1 MIYRA
6 LPRVS
11 GRKQLGDAGGAETSV
26 ASVGFIQ
33 FVYLYEVDRG
43 DFLDDELG
51 YAVAFIDLD
60 VVGGI
65 QVDEDNLEF
74 SSVVGVDEARRVD
87 YRQAL
92 LDGQAATGLDEAGV
106 AIGQGDGQPGRDQ
119 TAFEGLQDA
128 VLVGAQIQAGIGGMG
143 VFGKLDGGI
152 ETLYVEGNVGHGITL
167 ACRALAET
175 HRRL

>member
-1 MIYRA
+1 MCERRA
-6 LPRVS
+6 GGIRAS
-11 GRKQLGDAGGAETSV
+11 LGDAAGAETSF

-33 FVYLYEVDRG
+33 FVYLYEVNRG

-51 YAVAFIDLD
+51 YAVAFVDLD
-60 VVGGI
+60 VVGGV

-74 SSVVGVDEARRVD
+74 SSVVGVDEARRVN

-92 LDGQAATGLDEAGV
+92 LDGQAAAGLDEAGV
-106 AIGQGDGQPGRDQ
+106 AIGQGDGQPSRDQ

-143 VFGKLDGGI
+143 VFGKLDGGV
-152 ETLYVEGNVGHGITL
+152 ETLYVDGNVGHGITL

>member
-1 MIYRA
+1 MCERRA
-6 LPRVS
+6 GGIRAP
-11 GRKQLGDAGGAETSV
+11 LGDAAGAEASV

-33 FVYLYEVDRG
+33 FVYLYEADRG

-51 YAVAFIDLD
+51 YAVAFVDLD
-60 VVGGI
+60 VVGGV

-92 LDGQAATGLDEAGV
+92 LDGQAAAGLDEAGV

-143 VFGKLDGGI
+143 VFGKLDGGV
-152 ETLYVEGNVGHGITL
+152 ETLYVDGNAGHGITL

>member
-1 MIYRA
+1 MCERRA
-6 LPRVS
+6 GGIRAP
-11 GRKQLGDAGGAETSV
+11 LGDAAGAEASF

-33 FVYLYEVDRG
+33 FVYLYEVNRG

-51 YAVAFIDLD
+51 YAVAFVDMD

-74 SSVVGVDEARRVD
+74 SSVVGVDEARRVN

-92 LDGQAATGLDEAGV
+92 LDGQAAAGLDEAGV
-106 AIGQGDGQPGRDQ
+106 AIGQGDGQPSRDQ

-143 VFGKLDGGI
+143 VFGKLDGGV
-152 ETLYVEGNVGHGITL
+152 ETLYVDGNVGHGITL

>member
-1 MIYRA
+1 
-6 LPRVS
+6 
-11 GRKQLGDAGGAETSV
+11 
-26 ASVGFIQ
+26 
-33 FVYLYEVDRG
+33 
-43 DFLDDELG
+43 LG
-51 YAVAFIDLD
+51 YAVAFVDLD

-74 SSVVGVDEARRVD
+74 SSVVGVDEARRID

-92 LDGQAATGLDEAGV
+92 LDGQAAAGLDEAGV

-143 VFGKLDGGI
+143 VFGKLDGGV
-152 ETLYVEGNVGHGITL
+152 ETLYVDGNAGHGITL

>member
-1 MIYRA
+1 M
-6 LPRVS
+6 
-11 GRKQLGDAGGAETSV
+11 
-26 ASVGFIQ
+26 
-33 FVYLYEVDRG
+33 
-43 DFLDDELG
+43 G
-51 YAVAFIDLD
+51 YAVAFVDLD

-74 SSVVGVDEARRVD
+74 SSVVGVDEARRID

-92 LDGQAATGLDEAGV
+92 LDGQAAAGLDKAGV
-106 AIGQGDGQPGRDQ
+106 AVGQGDGQPSRDQ

-143 VFGKLDGGI
+143 VFGKLDGGV
-152 ETLYVEGNVGHGITL
+152 ETLYIDGNVGHGITL

>member
-1 MIYRA
+1 MRLRHA
-6 LPRVS
+6 
-11 GRKQLGDAGGAETSV
+11 AGAEASV

-51 YAVAFIDLD
+51 YAVTFVDLD
-60 VVGGI
+60 VVGGV

-74 SSVVGVDEARRVD
+74 SSVVGVDEARRID

-92 LDGQAATGLDEAGV
+92 LDGQAAAGLDEAGV
-106 AIGQGDGQPGRDQ
+106 AIGQGDGQPSRDQ
-119 TAFEGLQDA
+119 TTFEGLQDA

-143 VFGKLDGGI
+143 VFGKLDGGV
-152 ETLYVEGNVGHGITL
+152 ETLYVDGNAGHGITL

>member
-1 MIYRA
+1 MCERRA
-6 LPRVS
+6 GGIRAP
-11 GRKQLGDAGGAETSV
+11 LGDAAGAEASV

-51 YAVAFIDLD
+51 YAVAFVDLD

-74 SSVVGVDEARRVD
+74 SSVVGVDETRRID

-92 LDGQAATGLDEAGV
+92 LNGQAAAGLDKAGV
-106 AIGQGDGQPGRDQ
+106 AVGQGDGQPSRDQ

-143 VFGKLDGGI
+143 VFGKLDGGV
-152 ETLYVEGNVGHGITL
+152 ETLYVDGNVGHGITL

>member
-11 GRKQLGDAGGAETSV
+11 GRKQLGDAAGAEASV

-51 YAVAFIDLD
+51 YAVAFVDLD
-60 VVGGI
+60 VVGGV

-74 SSVVGVDEARRVD
+74 SSVVGVDEARRID

-92 LDGQAATGLDEAGV
+92 LDGQAAAGLDKAGV
-106 AIGQGDGQPGRDQ
+106 AVGQGDGQPGRDQ

-152 ETLYVEGNVGHGITL
+152 ETLYVEGNVGHEITL

>member
-1 MIYRA
+1 MCKRRA
-6 LPRVS
+6 GGIRAP
-11 GRKQLGDAGGAETSV
+11 LGDAGGAEASV

-51 YAVAFIDLD
+51 NAVAFVDLD
-60 VVGGI
+60 VVGGV

-92 LDGQAATGLDEAGV
+92 FDGETATGLDEAGV
-106 AIGQGDGQPGRDQ
+106 AVGQGDGQPSRDQ
-119 TAFEGLQDA
+119 TAFEGLQNA

-143 VFGKLDGGI
+143 VFGKLDGGV
-152 ETLYVEGNVGHGITL
+152 ETLYVDGNVGHGITL

-175 HRRL
+175 HQRL

>member
-1 MIYRA
+1 MRCPKCGKAHTRVVDSRMQESNNTIKRRRECCSCNYRFTTFERCED
-6 LPRVS
+6 PIEVIKS
-11 GRKQLGDAGGAETSV
+11 DGTKQRFDRNKLL
-26 ASVGFIQ
+26 VGLMRATIKRDIDTKK
-33 FVYLYEVDRG
+33 LNEIIDDIEV
-43 DFLDDELG
+43 ELRSRT
-51 YAVAFIDLD
+51 L
-60 VVGGI
+60 
-65 QVDEDNLEF
+65 
-74 SSVVGVDEARRVD
+74 
-87 YRQAL
+87 
-92 LDGQAATGLDEAGV
+92 
-106 AIGQGDGQPGRDQ
+106 DQ

>member
-1 MIYRA
+1 MCERRA
-6 LPRVS
+6 GGIRAP
-11 GRKQLGDAGGAETSV
+11 LGDAAGAEASV

-51 YAVAFIDLD
+51 YAVAFVDLN

-74 SSVVGVDEARRVD
+74 SSVVGVDEARRID

-92 LDGQAATGLDEAGV
+92 LDGQAAAGLDKAGV
-106 AIGQGDGQPGRDQ
+106 AVGQGDGQPSRDQ

-143 VFGKLDGGI
+143 VFGKLDGGV
-152 ETLYVEGNVGHGITL
+152 ETLYVDGNVGHGITL
-167 ACRALAET
+167 ACRALAKT
-175 HRRL
+175 HRHL

>member
-1 MIYRA
+1 MCER
-6 LPRVS
+6 R
-11 GRKQLGDAGGAETSV
+11 AGGIRAPLSDAAGTEASV

-33 FVYLYEVDRG
+33 FVYFYEVDRG

-51 YAVAFIDLD
+51 YAVAFVDLD
-60 VVGGI
+60 VVGGV

-74 SSVVGVDEARRVD
+74 SSVVGVDEARRVN

-92 LDGQAATGLDEAGV
+92 LDGQAAAGLDEAGV
-106 AIGQGDGQPGRDQ
+106 AIGQGDGQPSRDQ
-119 TAFEGLQDA
+119 TTFEGLQDA

-143 VFGKLDGGI
+143 VFGKLDGGV
-152 ETLYVEGNVGHGITL
+152 ETLYVDGNVGHGITL

>member
-1 MIYRA
+1 MCERRA
-6 LPRVS
+6 GGIQAS
-11 GRKQLGDAGGAETSV
+11 LGDAAGAEASV

-33 FVYLYEVDRG
+33 FVYLYEVNRG

-51 YAVAFIDLD
+51 YAVAFVDLD
-60 VVGGI
+60 VVGGV

-74 SSVVGVDEARRVD
+74 SSVVGVDEARRID
-87 YRQAL
+87 YRQTL
-92 LDGQAATGLDEAGV
+92 FDGETATGLDEAGV
-106 AIGQGDGQPGRDQ
+106 AIGQGDGQPSRDQ

-143 VFGKLDGGI
+143 VFGKLDGGV
-152 ETLYVEGNVGHGITL
+152 ETLYVDGNVGHAITL

-175 HRRL
+175 HQRL

>member
-11 GRKQLGDAGGAETSV
+11 GRKQLGDAGGAEASV

-74 SSVVGVDEARRVD
+74 SSVVGVDEAWRVD

-92 LDGQAATGLDEAGV
+92 LDGETAAGLDEAGV
-106 AIGQGDGQPGRDQ
+106 AIGQCDSQPSRDQ
-119 TAFEGLQDA
+119 TTFERLQDA

>member
-1 MIYRA
+1 M
-6 LPRVS
+6 
-11 GRKQLGDAGGAETSV
+11 
-26 ASVGFIQ
+26 
-33 FVYLYEVDRG
+33 
-43 DFLDDELG
+43 G
-51 YAVAFIDLD
+51 YAVAFIDLN
-60 VVGGI
+60 VNGGI

-92 LDGQAATGLDEAGV
+92 LDGQAAAGLNEAGL
-106 AIGQGDGQPGRDQ
+106 AIGQGDGQPRRDQ

-128 VLVGAQIQAGIGGMG
+128 VLIGAQIQAGIGGMG

-152 ETLYVEGNVGHGITL
+152 ETLYVDGNVGHGITL